1 MAERERLDAEQAVLA
16 RQREAILQQQ
26 YNHNRSLTDVR
37 VAEPD
42 YRHSMQ
48 DLRAPEPVIYR
59 QPAPPSDNRRS
70 MPDLAATQP
79 RRPPPPIPPAK
90 PLIIPRS
97 QDKR

>member
-26 YNHNRSLTDVR
+26 YNRSLTDVR
-37 VAEPD
+37 VTEPD
-42 YRHSMQ
+42 YRRSMQ
-48 DLRAPEPVIYR
+48 DLRTPEPICYR
-59 QPAPPSDNRRS
+59 QPPPPTDNRRS
-70 MPDLAATQP
+70 MPDLAVTQP